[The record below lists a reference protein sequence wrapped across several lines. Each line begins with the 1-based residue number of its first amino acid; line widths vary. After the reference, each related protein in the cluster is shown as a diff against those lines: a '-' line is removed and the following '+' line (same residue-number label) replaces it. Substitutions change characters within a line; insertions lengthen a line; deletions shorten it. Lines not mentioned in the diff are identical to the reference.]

1 MSRDAWNRLAASL
14 PDTLRRLERR
24 IMERLRLDYLDWHA
38 TRTRAGSLPPGRDD
52 DLPLADFLTET
63 VAAALSEIDLL
74 RVRHARFL
82 RELALASTEDERRR
96 RLLEHARALGADAR
110 QLAGDEAALAR
121 WFGADAL
128 GDRVTIRIARLE
140 RRITTALG
148 LLGQH
153 AHTMLATDAGAG
165 RWHRIGVEDTARA
178 LFTFDGH
185 PRVRLAAFLC
195 LAKALRGLP
204 AAAREEAVQPGSV
217 QFIYRCALDTRQ
229 YVWLQAE
236 AIDLLREIAPASF
249 LEVVELR
256 LTRPHPGDDFFV
268 RRRALQLAA
277 EALATLPQAAALLP
291 LALTDS
297 SPYVRQGLAETLP
310 NTPQRTIA
318 ACLPALLA
326 DAVPQVRAQA
336 LLTLARLGGN
346 SHLPT
351 LVWLLERIEHEDD
364 SFVLRTAL
372 HVVERLADAAA
383 DACPRGARFDNREGR
398 AAELARV
405 ADAVGQL
412 HRQAADLRVRRWAA
426 NTLQRCA
433 LAADPELRA
442 LVERLAAQVRTCP
455 TGHSR
460 RLPAEFDAL
469 PAARLAHAAVILARS
484 DHGLGFERRRG
495 HWRLHRGDRFGFRL
509 WRWLHEFRHPSPD
522 KRQAFRHTIG
532 RIFDSEVQVPS
543 QILAELAQTKVP
555 GEPLHLGSEAGWRPW
570 LPLPDQLLSSLDL
583 PARKL
588 PLRIH
593 TAEGVTEV
601 APPASLLARLRIR
614 ARLVRDFVAIARARN
629 WQEHSQQSADHY
641 VALLRQYGFELRFR
655 AHPHIP
661 PDPAVTRFFPAGF
674 ALGTGN
680 GDLWERF
687 EDYFFSVYG
696 NSLFELTLFLGAA
709 LAAFTARHLLANRAI
724 RRARAELPLVI
735 GGWGTRGKSGTE
747 RIKAALFNSLGYG
760 VVSKTTG
767 CEAMFLH
774 GHPHQPLREMFL
786 FRPYDK
792 ATIWEQHNVTR
803 IAAELEADVFL
814 WECMALTPAFVQLLQ
829 RRWMRDD
836 LSTITNTFPDH
847 EDLQGPAGINIPQVM
862 TNFIRERGT
871 IITSEEQMRPIL
883 ADAAGELDSRLEGV
897 GWLES
902 GLLAPDVLE
911 RFPYQEHPDNIA
923 LVVRMAAELGI
934 AADYA
939 LKAMADNVV
948 ADLGVLKV
956 YPQADVDG
964 RRLSFANGM
973 SANERFGCLNNW
985 TRLGFDRIDCDA
997 EPDVMITAVVNNRA
1011 DRIARSRVFAGVVVK
1026 DISADLYVLIGSNL
1040 EGLNGYIRE
1049 AWAEHAADLSLW
1061 PESGEAPLAV
1071 LESQARRLRV
1081 AFTPARVQARLA
1093 AMLAPAGVDTAPL
1106 LALWQQPEAL
1116 AAALAGHGIA
1126 RADEIAAFTARA
1138 AQAQSEYDAFAARL
1152 AKAPAQADATLDA
1165 DFRALLWQWF
1175 ERKLYT
1181 VTDYYAS
1188 GNRIVQLLAQ
1198 HTPPAFHNRVM
1209 GIQNIKGTGL
1219 DFVYRWQ
1226 AWAQCHA
1233 ACADLRAAD
1242 APSFRRGLTALTAFQ
1257 EYGLLCEQHVRD
1269 TLALARHSPHAQL
1282 AIAQAQLA
1290 QIESDLQ
1297 RAMTHV
1303 HEQLSASRE
1312 QGRLERPVLMV
1323 EGFVDAGDAVRRRR
1337 VANRIYRDLVAQRI
1351 SHSRAAIELLRL
1363 TQQQKGGWLYARIEA
1378 RARALQGLTQHVG
1391 GVLRRVIKRP
1401 ARSGRV
1407 A

>member
-1 MSRDAWNRLAASL
+1 VSRDAWNRLAASL
-14 PDTLRRLERR
+14 PDAQRRMERR
-24 IMERLRLDYLDWHA
+24 VLETLRLDYLDWHT
-38 TRTRAGSLPPGRDD
+38 TRTRAGSLPPSLDEG
-52 DLPLADFLTET
+52 LPLADFLTEAVT
-63 VAAALSEIDLL
+63 AAKTDIDDL

-82 RELALASTEDERRR
+82 REFALASTEDERRR
-96 RLLEHARALGADAR
+96 RLLDHARALGADRR

-128 GDRVTIRIARLE
+128 GDRVTTRIARLE
-140 RRITTALG
+140 RRITVALALLG
-148 LLGQH
+148 LH
-153 AHTMLATDAGAG
+153 ARALLAADGGAR
-165 RWHRIGVEDTARA
+165 RWERLAVEDTARA

-195 LAKALRGLP
+195 LANALRGLP
-204 AAAREEAVQPGSV
+204 AAAREGAVQPGSV
-217 QFIYRCALDTRQ
+217 QFIYRCALDARQ

-236 AIDLLREIAPASF
+236 AIDLLREIAPAF
-249 LEVVELR
+249 FIEVVELR
-256 LTRPHPGDDFFV
+256 LTRPHGGDDLFV

-277 EALATLPQAAALLP
+277 NSISALPRAAALLP
-291 LALTDS
+291 LGLEDGSA
-297 SPYVRQGLAETLP
+297 YVRQGLAEVLP
-310 NTPQRTIA
+310 HTSQRTIE

-336 LLTLARLGGN
+336 LLALADIGDD
-346 SHLPT
+346 SPLPT
-351 LVWLLERIEHEDD
+351 QVWLLDRIESEDD

-372 HVVERLADAAA
+372 HVVERLAGAAA
-383 DACPRGARFDNREGR
+383 DACPRGARFDNTEGR
-398 AAELARV
+398 AAELARI
-405 ADAVGQL
+405 ADAVSRL
-412 HRQAADLRVRRWAA
+412 HQRAADLRVRRWAA
-426 NTLQRCA
+426 NALQCYA
-433 LAADPELRA
+433 LSRNPDLRT
-442 LVERLAAQVRTCP
+442 LVERLTAQASACP
-455 TGHSR
+455 PGCSR
-460 RLPAEFDAL
+460 RLPADFDAL
-469 PAARLAHAAVILARS
+469 PGEHLARAALMLART
-484 DHGLGFERRRG
+484 DHALGFERRFG

-532 RIFDSEVQVPS
+532 RIFASEVHVPS

-555 GEPLHLGSEAGWRPW
+555 GEPLHMASEAGWRPW
-570 LPLPDQLLSSLDL
+570 LPLPDQLLSCLDL

-601 APPASLLARLRIR
+601 APPRALLARLRIR
-614 ARLVRDFVAIARARN
+614 LRLVRDFVAIARARN

-641 VALLRQYGFELRFR
+641 AALLRDYGFELRFR
-655 AHPHIP
+655 PYPDIA

-674 ALGTGN
+674 ALGVG
-680 GDLWERF
+680 GEDLWERF
-687 EDYFFSVYG
+687 EAYFFSVYG
-696 NSLFELTLFLGAA
+696 NSLFELTLFLSAA
-709 LAAFTARHLLANRAI
+709 LAAFTARHLLANRSL
-724 RRARAELPLVI
+724 RRARAQLPLVV

-792 ATIWEQHNVTR
+792 ATIWEQHDVTR

-829 RRWMRDD
+829 RHWMRDD

-871 IITSEEQMRPIL
+871 LITSEEQMRPIL
-883 ADAAGELDSRLEGV
+883 ADAAGELGTRLEGV

-902 GLLAPDVLE
+902 GLLAPDVLD

-934 AADYA
+934 DADYA
-939 LKAMADNVV
+939 LKEMADNVV
-948 ADLGVLKV
+948 PDLGVLKV
-956 YPQADVDG
+956 YPQAEVDG

-985 TRLGFDRIDCDA
+985 IRLGFDRIDCDA

-1049 AWAEHAADLSLW
+1049 AWDEHAADLSLW

-1071 LESQARRLRV
+1071 LESQARRLRIPYS
-1081 AFTPARVQARLA
+1081 PARVQARLA
-1093 AMLAPAGVDTAPL
+1093 AMLSPLPEAERTAL
-1106 LALWQQPEAL
+1106 LALCQQPEAL
-1116 AAALAGHGIA
+1116 AAALTERGLAHA
-1126 RADEIAAFTARA
+1126 AEIAAFTARA
-1138 AQAQSEYDAFAARL
+1138 AESQAEYTAFAARL
-1152 AKAPAQADATLDA
+1152 ATAPSQADAALDA
-1165 DFRALLWQWF
+1165 DFRTLLWRWF

-1188 GNRIVQLLAQ
+1188 GNRIVQIIAQ

-1233 ACADLRAAD
+1233 ACADLRAAN
-1242 APSFRRGLTALTAFQ
+1242 APRFRRGLAALAAFQ
-1257 EYGLLCEQHVRD
+1257 EYGLLTEAHVRD
-1269 TLALARHSPHAQL
+1269 TLALARQAPHAQL

-1297 RAMTHV
+1297 RAMRHV
-1303 HEQLSASRE
+1303 HEQLSATRE
-1312 QGRLERPVLMV
+1312 QGHLERLVLMV

-1337 VANRIYRDLVAQRI
+1337 TANRIYRDLVAQRI

-1378 RARALQGLTQHVG
+1378 RAKVLQVLAEQAGAL
-1391 GVLRRVIKRP
+1391 LRRLRRRP
-1401 ARSGRV
+1401 F
-1407 A
+1407 